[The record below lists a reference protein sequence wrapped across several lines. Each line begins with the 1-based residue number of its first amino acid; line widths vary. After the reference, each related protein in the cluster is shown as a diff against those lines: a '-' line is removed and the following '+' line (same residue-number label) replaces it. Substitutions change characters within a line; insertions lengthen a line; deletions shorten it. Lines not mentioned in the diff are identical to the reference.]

1 MPLLSLLRPAKEVPL
16 TWWSAD
22 DSMTTRPR
30 GQTLVILLVGLW
42 IFGTGDA
49 ILIAAGIG
57 NTPWTVLAE
66 GIAKNIDRSVGQ
78 ATFLV
83 SVAVLFLWIPLKEKP
98 GIGTILNAIVI
109 AAAIEVM
116 VPRLPTPDSFEIALL
131 QVLAGVLLIGIGSG
145 LYLTANLGPGP
156 RDGWM
161 TGLQKASGIPIGR
174 VRGAIEVSVLALGW
188 LLGGTFWVGTI
199 LFAVLI
205 GPVVAICLNIA
216 GRLGQPGEVHGLS
229 LIHI

>member
-1 MPLLSLLRPAKEVPL
+1 MRLLSLLRPAKEVPT

-22 DSMTTRPR
+22 DPMTTRPR
-30 GQTLVILLVGLW
+30 AQTLAILLIGLW

-49 ILIAAGIG
+49 ILIAADIG

-98 GIGTILNAIVI
+98 GIGTILNAVFI
-109 AAAIEVM
+109 AAAIEIM
-116 VPRLPTPDSFEIALL
+116 VPRLPTPVSIGPALL

-161 TGLQKASGIPIGR
+161 TGLQKASGIPISR
-174 VRGAIEVSVLALGW
+174 VRAAIEVSVLALGW

-199 LFAVLI
+199 LFAILI
-205 GPVVAICLNIA
+205 GPVVAVCLNIA
-216 GRLGQPGEVHGLS
+216 GRLGQPGEVHG
-229 LIHI
+229 